1 MKKLVSECF
10 AQKKGKF
17 YIFQTIQRAV
27 RLEMKT
33 LSTTESILCSQSLD
47 ILKTFSWSMIYK
59 ELETKA
65 PVLLGLLL
73 SATHTRV
80 IHRNRE
86 AIVCICAALLLK
98 YRFKRL
104 NLFQKVLGITFYA
117 SSCSKKVNLI
127 LLSCVCKEL
136 TLCRY
141 FLGCVQ

>member
-1 MKKLVSECF
+1 MCEHY
-10 AQKKGKF
+10 QIYG
-17 YIFQTIQRAV
+17 
-27 RLEMKT
+27 
-33 LSTTESILCSQSLD
+33 SQSLD

-80 IHRNRE
+80 IHRNRV

-127 LLSCVCKEL
+127 LLSCVCKKL